1 MQYHVWVYAL
11 VSVLIVSV
19 ISLIGVFFLSL
30 DRSRLQK
37 MLLFLVS
44 FAVGGLVGDALIH
57 LIPESFERLT
67 PDLLTSM
74 LILLGILGF
83 FVVEKFI
90 RWRHCHI
97 PTSSDH
103 LHPVVTL
110 NLVGDGVHNLIDGM
124 LVAASYAVAI
134 PIGIATT
141 IAVLLHEIPQEIG
154 DFAILLHGGL
164 SVRKA
169 LLFNFASATMAIL
182 GALIVLVVGQV
193 VESISL
199 FMLPITAGGFIYI
212 AGSDLMPELHH
223 ECGLSMSL
231 RQFLFITLG
240 IGLMA
245 LLLLLE

>member
-1 MQYHVWVYAL
+1 MQYQVWVYAL

-19 ISLIGVFFLSL
+19 ISLIGIFFLSL

-74 LILLGILGF
+74 LILLGIIGF

-110 NLVGDGVHNLIDGM
+110 NLVGDGVHNFIDGM
-124 LVAASYAVAI
+124 LIAASYAVAI

-154 DFAILLHGGL
+154 DFAILVHGGL

-169 LLFNFASATMAIL
+169 LLFNFASATIAIL
-182 GALIVLVVGQV
+182 GALVVLVVGQM
-193 VESISL
+193 VENISI

-212 AGSDLMPELHH
+212 AGSDLIPELHN

-245 LLLLLE
+245 LLVLFE

>member
-1 MQYHVWVYAL
+1 MPYQVWVYAL
-11 VSVLIVSV
+11 VSVLIVSA

-30 DRSRLQK
+30 DRSRLQR

-74 LILLGILGF
+74 LILLGILIF

-90 RWRHCHI
+90 RWRHSHTL
-97 PTSSDH
+97 TSSSH
-103 LHPVVTL
+103 LHPVVTM
-110 NLVGDGVHNLIDGM
+110 NLVGEGVHNLIDGM
-124 LVAASYAVAI
+124 LIAASYAVAI

-154 DFAILLHGGL
+154 DFAVLVHGGL

-182 GALIVLVVGQV
+182 GAVIVLVIGQE
-193 VESISL
+193 VENISL
-199 FMLPITAGGFIYI
+199 FILPITAGGFIYI
-212 AGSDLMPELHH
+212 AVSDLIPELHH
-223 ECGLSMSL
+223 ENRLSMSL
-231 RQFLFITLG
+231 WQLLFITLG
-240 IGLMA
+240 IGMMA
-245 LLLLLE
+245 LLVLFD